1 MIRILLDQ
9 GLPRLAASILRESGW
24 DVVHVG
30 EVNLGAATDAE
41 ILEYARVDNRVCVTL
56 DADFHTLLML
66 GGKSRPSTIR
76 IRVEGLKSDGM
87 ASLLKHVWPQI
98 AVSLEKGALVTINE
112 HSMRI
117 RHL

>member
-1 MIRILLDQ
+1 MIRVLLDQ
-9 GLPRLAASILRESGW
+9 GLPRSAASILRSDSW

-30 EVNLGAATDAE
+30 EVNLGTATDAQ
-41 ILEYARVDNRVCVTL
+41 ILEFAEKEGRVCVTL

-66 GGKSRPSTIR
+66 GGKSGPSTIR
-76 IRVEGLKSDGM
+76 IRVEGLKSEQI
-87 ASLLKHVWPQI
+87 AALLTQVWPQI
-98 AVSLEKGALVTINE
+98 AISLEKGALVTINE